1 MGRGDMTILQLKYV
15 IEIANSS
22 SLREAASK
30 MYVSQPAL
38 SAAIRELEDELKIQI
53 FDRTNKG
60 VELTAQGK
68 EFLSY
73 AKQAVSQYSIIE
85 DRYIARNENRLF
97 FSVSMQ
103 HYVFALHAF
112 IHTISRFEPQKYSY
126 SIQETKTDEVLNNV
140 RNLKSEIGI
149 IAYTRDKEKLM
160 NKLLREYHLQFFPL
174 LVRDTFAYMNRKHP
188 LAGKTEVSLEELR
201 EYPCIS
207 FDQSSD
213 SEYYLAEEAL
223 DGYDFPKIIKT
234 NDRATSAELLACVNV
249 NGFAIGTGILVDTV
263 ALKDDFVCIKMK
275 EEDPLTIGYIIRK
288 NHKLSEIGKVYI
300 EELEKYREQ
309 EAE

>member
-1 MGRGDMTILQLKYV
+1 MTILQLKYV

-85 DRYIARNENRLF
+85 DRYIERNENRMF

-112 IHTISRFEPQKYSY
+112 IHTLNQLDAQKYSF
-126 SIQETKTDEVLNNV
+126 SIQETRTDEVLNNV
-140 RNLKSEIGI
+140 RNQKSEIGI
-149 IAYTRDKEKLM
+149 IAYTKDKEKLM
-160 NKLLREYHLQFFPL
+160 NKLLREYHLQFYPL
-174 LVRDTFAYMNRKHP
+174 LVRDTFAYMNREHP
-188 LAGKTEVSLEELR
+188 LAGKSEVSLEELR

-223 DGYDFPKIIKT
+223 AGYDFPKIIKT
-234 NDRATSAELLACVNV
+234 NDRATSAELLACIK
-249 NGFAIGTGILVDTV
+249 GFAIGTGIMVDTV

-288 NHKLSEIGKVYI
+288 NHKLSEIGKAYV

-309 EAE
+309 VTE

>member
-1 MGRGDMTILQLKYV
+1 
-15 IEIANSS
+15 
-22 SLREAASK
+22 

-38 SAAIRELEDELKIQI
+38 SSAVRELEDELKIRI

-60 VELTAQGK
+60 VGLTAEGK

-73 AKQAVSQYSIIE
+73 AKQAVSQYAIIE
-85 DRYIARNENRLF
+85 DRYIAKNENRLF

-103 HYVFALHAF
+103 HYIFALHAF
-112 IHTISRFEPQKYSY
+112 INTINRFEPQKYSY

-149 IAYTRDKEKLM
+149 IAYTKDKEKLM
-160 NKLLREYHLQFFPL
+160 NKLLREYQLQFFPL
-174 LVRDTFAYMNRKHP
+174 LVRDTFAYMNRNHP
-188 LAGKTEVSLEELR
+188 LAGKSEISLDDLR

-213 SEYYLAEEAL
+213 SDYYLAEEAL
-223 DGYDFPKIIKT
+223 AGYDFPKIIKT
-234 NDRATSAELLACVNV
+234 NDRATSAELLACVS
-249 NGFAIGTGILVDTV
+249 GFAIGTGIMVDTV
-263 ALKDDFVCIKMK
+263 ALKEDFVCIKMK

-288 NHKLSEIGKVYI
+288 NHKLSEIGRAYI
-300 EELEKYREQ
+300 EELEKYKEG
-309 EAE
+309 